1 MSLPL
6 SCLLVRSIGIVNII
20 ALSYCDLL
28 WLKEE
33 LTEAVNIAHFV
44 SEICVCAWG
53 GGNFELGNYYPRD
66 PWDVAHLLLFLK
78 LCHFLPV
85 SGPFSCMFCFPRYP
99 LYQFYFVI

>member
-1 MSLPL
+1 MLYANRMSLPL

-44 SEICVCAWG
+44 SEICVCACVCVV
-53 GGNFELGNYYPRD
+53 FCCF
-66 PWDVAHLLLFLK
+66 VCLLLF
-78 LCHFLPV
+78 C
-85 SGPFSCMFCFPRYP
+85 
-99 LYQFYFVI
+99 FVIFGGG

>member
-1 MSLPL
+1 MSLSL

-44 SEICVCAWG
+44 SEICVCVCVFG
-53 GGNFELGNYYPRD
+53 GGGG
-66 PWDVAHLLLFLK
+66 
-78 LCHFLPV
+78 V
-85 SGPFSCMFCFPRYP
+85 SHSVKWIVKHSGVS
-99 LYQFYFVI
+99 L